1 MKKTFYLINSLIILV
16 LVLSACNLPG
26 SKGDSEVDIQTSV
39 AQTVNAIN
47 YQTQIAPATAL
58 PALPTETEVIPT
70 EPVVVTETVAA
81 TMTDTVAPSATVQP
95 TLTTQPTITQVP
107 TTAITTVPT
116 LTAVPIPC
124 NRADFL
130 GDVTIPDGS
139 SITAGTQ
146 FVKTWRLKNSGSCTW
161 GSGYSLAFHSGT
173 SMNGAASTA
182 LAATVAPG
190 QTIDVSVTLQAP
202 TTDGTYTGY
211 WMLKNASGGFFGIG
225 VNGDKAFWVKIV
237 VGTTASITST
247 TVSGKCSLVSQSP
260 APYDSFP
267 AGASFDTRWK
277 VKNTSGST
285 WSAAGV
291 DIKYVSGTKWFEGS
305 TTAYDLPSDVADG
318 GTYELILDSIAPA
331 TAGTYTMT
339 WGIFS
344 GSTSLCTLTSI
355 IKVK

>member
-1 MKKTFYLINSLIILV
+1 MKKTFFLINSLIILV

-26 SKGDSEVDIQTSV
+26 TKGDSGVDIQTSV

-47 YQTQIAPATAL
+47 YQTQIVPPAATSTEI
-58 PALPTETEVIPT
+58 PTEIPVATEVIPT
-70 EPVVVTETVAA
+70 EPVLPTATNTVV
-81 TMTDTVAPSATVQP
+81 PSATTQP
-95 TLTTQPTITQVP
+95 TLTKQPTATLVP
-107 TTAITTVPT
+107 TTAITIVPSV
-116 LTAVPIPC
+116 TAAPVPC

-130 GDVTIPDGS
+130 GDVTIPDGT
-139 SITAGTQ
+139 SITAGNQ

-161 GSGYSLAFHSGT
+161 GAGYSLAFHSGT

-202 TTDGTYTGY
+202 STDGTYTGY

-237 VGTTASITST
+237 VGTTASVT
-247 TVSGKCSLVSQSP
+247 TTAVSGKCSLVSQSP
-260 APYDSFP
+260 ALYDSFP
-267 AGASFDTRWK
+267 ANASFDTRWK

-285 WSAAGV
+285 WNAASV

-305 TTAYDLPSDVADG
+305 TTSYDLPSDVADG

-339 WGIFS
+339 WGIYS